1 MRFKCGNAIGE
12 EDMEMG
18 EGETVVKNL
27 YSPFSLK
34 LIYKKGQ
41 YLVF

>member
-1 MRFKCGNAIGE
+1 
-12 EDMEMG
+12 MEIE

-41 YLVF
+41 YLVNSDF